1 MFSGFRLA
9 GEFGKKMNH
18 RDSLKGL
25 LVGLN
30 FVSYA
35 QIDDGNFPSY
45 SPIYLNEDGSLESTC
60 LSMNGQKCDKL
71 YAQVT
76 VSKKFFPKIILSS
89 YFKFWPRER
98 FDIPIDKSSF
108 AKKFELDSLFVL
120 L

>member
-1 MFSGFRLA
+1 
-9 GEFGKKMNH
+9 MNH

-25 LVGLN
+25 HVGLN

-89 YFKFWPRER
+89 YFKFWPREH
-98 FDIPIDKSSF
+98 FDISIDKSSF